1 MGSFAILKNSKL
13 QNFEM
18 QFHHKFIIYMQ
29 YIYIYWRP
37 WVCWEVFAS
46 IPIHSKYSEGL
57 NLKFILYTF
66 GTQKQHD

>member
-1 MGSFAILKNSKL
+1 MGEGKL
-13 QNFEM
+13 QHFEM

-29 YIYIYWRP
+29 KKNCFIGDLG
-37 WVCWEVFAS
+37 FAGKFLHLF
-46 IPIHSKYSEGL
+46 PIRSKYSEGL